1 MGTPPSSEKRI
12 VLDIFSGLIR
22 AGTPTSSET
31 LTG

>member
-1 MGTPPSSEKRI
+1 MRTPPSSEKKDSI
-12 VLDIFSGLIR
+12 GHILGLIT